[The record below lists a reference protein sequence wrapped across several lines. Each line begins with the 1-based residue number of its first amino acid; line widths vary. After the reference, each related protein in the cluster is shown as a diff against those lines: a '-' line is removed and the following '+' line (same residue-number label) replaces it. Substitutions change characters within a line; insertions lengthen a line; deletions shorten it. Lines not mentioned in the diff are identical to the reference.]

1 MQKLS
6 ENQENRLFYATHL
19 PIGGPE
25 VDGGHVTKKK
35 SWVKWISP
43 LIVLFMSDYCVIL
56 LCFSASFLFEQY
68 YSVPKLLFLC

>member
-25 VDGGHVTKKK
+25 VDGGHVTKK
-35 SWVKWISP
+35 SHG
-43 LIVLFMSDYCVIL
+43 LNGFHH
-56 LCFSASFLFEQY
+56 
-68 YSVPKLLFLC
+68 